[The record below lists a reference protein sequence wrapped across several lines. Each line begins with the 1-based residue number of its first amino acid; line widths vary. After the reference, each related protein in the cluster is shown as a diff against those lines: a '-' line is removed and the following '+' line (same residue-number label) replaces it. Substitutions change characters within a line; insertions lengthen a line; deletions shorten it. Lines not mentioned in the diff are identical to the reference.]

1 MFPTTTA
8 PFESADH
15 VFGEG
20 MEHWWAGDRRSAL
33 KCFRRALKLDPQ
45 HADAHNHLGIASLEA
60 RRLKDAEQHFRAAID
75 GGQRT
80 VERDGMQVPWG
91 ITENTETLSC
101 WSEWLEP

>member
-1 MFPTTTA
+1 MKPSPPTSWS
-8 PFESADH
+8 PLCSP
-15 VFGEG
+15 
-20 MEHWWAGDRRSAL
+20 RRPPRSS
-33 KCFRRALKLDPQ
+33 PPTI
-45 HADAHNHLGIASLEA
+45 LGIASLEA